1 MPPPSPNKITSTL
14 LFWDYFWLLLRK
26 LFSCHLVMTQRER
39 KYNPLRD
46 SKSPCERTRVH
57 IVVITLCV
65 CFGVFTLAS
74 IFTDVSCALYE
85 NSPLQRDTFSALWC
99 PVPWPLGRYTRKA
112 QMTGSDPL
120 KKKKFLSLL
129 QLIFAS
135 QESNKFAMDP
145 YTRHVT
151 NQLKST
157 PNINMFLKR

>member
-120 KKKKFLSLL
+120 KKKNSFLCCSSFLLHRNPINSPWIHIPDMSLTNLSLL
-129 QLIFAS
+129 LI
-135 QESNKFAMDP
+135 
-145 YTRHVT
+145 
-151 NQLKST
+151 
-157 PNINMFLKR
+157 